1 MIFGTLQT
9 HVFHVT
15 ADYGDRYEK
24 FEWIFIPRTEIETL
38 KRIAKRGDYSSTS
51 DGTKLK
57 NELYMTTLIMA
68 LISRLMLH

>member
-9 HVFHVT
+9 HIFHVT
-15 ADYGDRYEK
+15 TEYGVEPNT
-24 FEWIFIPRTEIETL
+24 FEWIFIPRTVIETL

-57 NELYMTTLIMA
+57 NELYITTLIMA